1 MKNWQLHV
9 KWEVHFG
16 GAYFSGLDKCE
27 NVSAWYAYDTKASAE
42 TGRRTSAPAEEL
54 LLFVPFVNLCA
65 LGPIFFF
72 LKKIPKILWNEY
84 KLNNDKLNCKLG

>member
-1 MKNWQLHV
+1 MLHETYASGVLISLGWINV
-9 KWEVHFG
+9 KMFLHDMHTIQKQV
-16 GAYFSGLDKCE
+16 LRR
-27 NVSAWYAYDTKASAE
+27 
-42 TGRRTSAPAEEL
+42 RRTSAPAEES